1 MRSVRHR
8 AFVPVA
14 AVAASTA
21 LLSCHRGDS
30 ILLVEVAGDL
40 SLAPTALTVSV
51 QPAQA
56 APRTFMITP
65 KDGSTISLPTS
76 LSVEMAPNL
85 TGPVTV
91 EAGAIVGTSIVAT
104 GKTTL
109 ADINV
114 GGETIVAVMLTGGA
128 PPAIDAGTD
137 ATPGTGGTGATG
149 GGGTGGDIGT
159 GGTIGTGGAAGKG
172 GVTGSGGAAGK
183 GGAMGSGGATGTGG
197 ATGSGGAT
205 GTGGATGSGGATGT
219 GGSGGHD
226 ASAADAGADA

>member
-40 SLAPTALTVSV
+40 SLAPIALTVSV

-56 APRTFMITP
+56 ALRTFMITP
-65 KDGSTISLPTS
+65 KDGSAISLPTS
-76 LSVEMAPNL
+76 LSVEMAPDL

-91 EAGAIVGTSIVAT
+91 EAGAIVGSSIVAT

-114 GGETIVAVMLTGGA
+114 GGETIVVVMLTGGA
-128 PPAIDAGTD
+128 PPPVDAGTD

-149 GGGTGGDIGT
+149 GGDAGGDIGT
-159 GGTIGTGGAAGKG
+159 GGTIGTGGAAGA
-172 GVTGSGGAAGK
+172 TGSGGAAGQ
-183 GGAMGSGGATGTGG
+183 GG
-197 ATGSGGAT
+197 ATGS
-205 GTGGATGSGGATGT
+205 

-226 ASAADAGADA
+226 ASVGDAGADA

>member
-1 MRSVRHR
+1 MPSVRRR

-56 APRTFMITP
+56 ALKTFMVTP
-65 KDGSTISLPTS
+65 KDGAAISLPTS
-76 LSVEMAPNL
+76 LSIEMAPNL

-91 EAGAIVGTSIVAT
+91 SAGAIVGGSIVAT

-109 ADINV
+109 ADIDV
-114 GGETIVAVMLTGGA
+114 GGETIVVVTLTGGA
-128 PPAIDAGTD
+128 PPPVDAGTD

-149 GGGTGGDIGT
+149 GGAGDVGT
-159 GGTIGTGGAAGKG
+159 GGTTGTGG
-172 GVTGSGGAAGK
+172 V
-183 GGAMGSGGATGTGG
+183 TGTGG
-197 ATGSGGAT
+197 ATGA
-205 GTGGATGSGGATGT
+205 
-219 GGSGGHD
+219 GGSGGQD
-226 ASAADAGADA
+226 AGAGDAGADA